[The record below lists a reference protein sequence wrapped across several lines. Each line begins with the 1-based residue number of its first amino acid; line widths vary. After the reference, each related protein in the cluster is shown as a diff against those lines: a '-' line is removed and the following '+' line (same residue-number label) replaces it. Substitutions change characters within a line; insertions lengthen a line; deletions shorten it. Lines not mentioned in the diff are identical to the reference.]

1 MAESEPTL
9 AAFFLGLLDDES
21 RAQTEHAVRSDAAL
35 RRRHAAWPTVIAAIT
50 VGALVSDDDV
60 VEGRLEQR
68 LIQRARMARP
78 AQTHSYPLLHQASR
92 HARSILLA
100 GLVAL
105 AVVFGFLAFSPDD
118 PISGRAVPLTEDGAT
133 GVLMPR
139 YESRLFALIFWG
151 LPEID
156 ENQTWQI
163 WLVRESGAVEPGP
176 TFLGDN
182 EGRAAVT
189 IDPNLVER
197 GDALIGFAVSRD
209 DPNSRRNGAAS
220 SEDILYQFPRR

>member
-1 MAESEPTL
+1 MAELDRKL
-9 AAFFLGLLDDES
+9 AAFYLGLLDDES
-21 RAQTEHAVRSDAAL
+21 QAQTERAVRSDVDL

-50 VGALVSDDDV
+50 VGALVSDDES

-68 LIQRARMARP
+68 LIQRARVVRP
-78 AQTHSYPLLHQASR
+78 AQTHSYQLLYQASR
-92 HARSILLA
+92 RARWFLLA

-105 AVVFGFLAFSPDD
+105 ASVFGALAFTPDD
-118 PISGRAVPLTEDGAT
+118 PISGRALPLTEDGAT

-156 ENQTWQI
+156 ETQTWQI

-176 TFLGDN
+176 TFLGDH

-189 IDPNLVER
+189 IDPNLIER

-209 DPNSRRNGAAS
+209 DPSLRGNGAAS
-220 SEDILYQFPRR
+220 SEDILYQFPRE

>member
-1 MAESEPTL
+1 MAEAEPTL
-9 AAFFLGLLDDES
+9 AAFYLGLLDDES
-21 RAQTEHAVRSDAAL
+21 RARTERAVRSDPEL
-35 RRRHAAWPTVIAAIT
+35 RRRHAAWPTVIAAIS
-50 VGALVSDDDV
+50 VGALVSDGSE

-68 LIQRARMARP
+68 LIQRARVARS
-78 AQTHSYPLLHQASR
+78 ARTHSYRALHQASR
-92 HARSILLA
+92 RARWILLA
-100 GLVAL
+100 GLIAL
-105 AVVFGFLAFSPDD
+105 AAVFGVLAFTPDD
-118 PISGRAVPLTEDGAT
+118 PISGRALALTDDGAT
-133 GVLMPR
+133 GVLMPH

-176 TFLGDN
+176 TFLGDD

-189 IDPNLVER
+189 IDPNLIER

-209 DPNSRRNGAAS
+209 NPNLRGDGAAS